1 VTEPDSRVANIQ
13 RAQELAVQLG
23 QILELE
29 FQALRKQELEPFEEL
44 QPRKNELLAEI
55 TRLAPPA
62 TELQSDAHWQDFRAE
77 MVSCRDLHRRNSVL
91 IERQL
96 EAIRGTLQSLRV
108 EDAASPV
115 EVYDR
120 LGQIARFSRGGRG
133 YNEA

>member
-1 VTEPDSRVANIQ
+1 VTEPDARAANIQ
-13 RAQELAVQLG
+13 RAQELASQLAK
-23 QILELE
+23 ILELE
-29 FQALRKQELEPFEEL
+29 FQSLRKQELEPFEEL
-44 QPRKNELLAEI
+44 QPLKTELLAEV

-62 TELQSDAHWQDFRAE
+62 TELQSDPHWQDFRAE
-77 MVSCRDLHRRNSVL
+77 MMSCRDMHRRNALL

>member
-1 VTEPDSRVANIQ
+1 MTEPDARAANIQ
-13 RAQELAVQLG
+13 RAQELASQLAK
-23 QILELE
+23 ILELE
-29 FQALRKQELEPFEEL
+29 FESLRKQELEPFEEL
-44 QPRKNELLAEI
+44 QPLKTELLAEI

-62 TELQSDAHWQDFRAE
+62 TELQSDPHGQDFRAE
-77 MVSCRDLHRRNSVL
+77 MVSCRDMHRRNALL